1 MSLRQLALSTCLW
14 LVALAQAEPVP
25 PYLTLEPITLTVT
38 ERPRAS
44 TEKMSSRDQGNLTI
58 IYWPTATAKG
68 GISLVIDHCLRFGQD
83 CGKPAA
89 DAACRRLM
97 PSRPMAVKYLTA
109 RPRNSATVVLGA
121 GMDYCWDKV
130 CTGFSELHCTA
141 AQAAQPGAPA
151 PAVQHPTARDP
162 RSCKQG
168 FVWREA
174 RPGDLVCVSP
184 SSRQRVAGEN
194 ATAASRVDPNG
205 AYGPASCTGGFVW
218 RETFPG
224 DTVCVRPETRALVAE
239 ENRLAATRRVG
250 G

>member
-1 MSLRQLALSTCLW
+1 MSLRHLALSTCLW
-14 LVALAQAEPVP
+14 LAALAQAEPVP
-25 PYLTLEPITLTVT
+25 PRVALEPVTLTVT

-68 GISLVIDHCLRFGQD
+68 GINLVIDHCLRFGQD

-89 DAACRRLM
+89 DAACRTLM
-97 PSRPMAVKYLTA
+97 PSRPVAVRYLTT

-130 CTGFSELHCTA
+130 CTGFSELHCAA
-141 AQAAQPGAPA
+141 AQAAQPGGAA
-151 PAVQHPTARDP
+151 PAVQHQTAQDR

-184 SSRQRVAGEN
+184 LSRQRVAGEN
-194 ATAASRVDPNG
+194 ATAASRVDPTG
-205 AYGPASCTGGFVW
+205 AYGPASCISGFVW
-218 RETFPG
+218 REAYPG
-224 DTVCVRPETRALVAE
+224 DTVCVRPETRALVAD
-239 ENRLAATRRVG
+239 ENRLAPTRRVG